1 MGASCV
7 HGVTNDIQRELDRLT
22 NKNDKSEE
30 ERLKLEQAKAARAA
44 AHALAELHNRDVVKQ
59 LRESIQVDLKKA
71 AVLEITFD
79 PKPLRNRDPDFWSFT
94 FVHLFCRGDCQEGGA
109 MGQRTAAIYARRW
122 AKCLL
127 TRADFKGWRMDVEF
141 VASVYNILLRREQIK
156 NVELTLKRSPFSAAD
171 AHEIAKVDASD
182 LVGAMLESG
191 DCNTVREVLR
201 KKKLDWKVRALFQK
215 MQMIHR
221 RTPGSEADK
230 DALHNKFFAMRVWNG
245 CSSLFFTLNPH
256 DIRSPLTVMLV
267 NQNAFQL
274 KRFSLDMSDEE
285 TERYFD
291 DLLRANPRK
300 LHEMEPVFVDVR
312 MFMYVH
318 ALFKM
323 FARR

>member
-1 MGASCV
+1 MDRLSS
-7 HGVTNDIQRELDRLT
+7 TNDR
-22 NKNDKSEE
+22 SEE

-44 AHALAELHNRDVVKQ
+44 ARALAALHNREIQQQ
-59 LRESIQVDLKKA
+59 LRESIRADKSKA
-71 AVLEITFD
+71 AMLEIGYDTE
-79 PKPLRNRDPDFWSFT
+79 PLRNRDPAFWASA

-109 MGQRTAAIYARRW
+109 MGQRKPAIYARRW

-141 VASVYNILLRREQIK
+141 VASLYNILLRRDQIK
-156 NVELTLKRSPFSAAD
+156 AVELTLKHSPFSAAD
-171 AHEIAKVDASD
+171 AQDIANVDASD
-182 LVGAMLESG
+182 LVAAMLESG

-201 KKKLDWKVRALFQK
+201 KKKLDWKMRALFQK
-215 MQMIHR
+215 MQFVHR
-221 RTPGSEADK
+221 RIPGSEADR

-267 NQNAFQL
+267 NQTAFRI

-300 LHEMEPVFVDVR
+300 LHEMETNV
-312 MFMYVH
+312 Y
-318 ALFKM
+318 AL
-323 FARR
+323 